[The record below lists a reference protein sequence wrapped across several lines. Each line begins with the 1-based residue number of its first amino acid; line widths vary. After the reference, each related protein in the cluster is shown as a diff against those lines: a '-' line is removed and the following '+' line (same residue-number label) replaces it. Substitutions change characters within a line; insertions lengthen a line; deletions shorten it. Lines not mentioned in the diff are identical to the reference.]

1 MKKNVILALIV
12 LLSLGI
18 STMLEAQNPGKKK
31 KRKKKQN
38 TVQVDT
44 VATVPPPDTAKPVVV
59 APPDDDSGHLFT
71 KGLVADTSYLAYTD
85 FPIDSSR
92 PVDGFY
98 KIPRLRGARPFAFP
112 YENKYNILFY
122 KRIWRVIDL
131 TDSVNRIFAAP
142 GETLISILVDAI
154 KNDKI
159 VAYVDDGFKIRMS
172 YSKVLKSLSDSTLVT
187 DIDTLTGDPIGSH
200 SVFVPFNPDSV
211 TKLELKE
218 DLYFDKVRGR
228 VITQIISISPIRKLK
243 GTSGDVLGEQHAF
256 YLYFP
261 QVRMA
266 IAGREV
272 YDTQRDIYGVSY
284 DDLFV
289 SRNFK
294 TVIVKESNP
303 SDMRI
308 KDKYPDE
315 ERQKQEAERIE
326 REIRNYKKN
335 LWKY

>member
-1 MKKNVILALIV
+1 MKKNVILALLV

-18 STMLEAQNPGKKK
+18 STMLEAQNPVKKK
-31 KRKKKQN
+31 KKKHK
-38 TVQVDT
+38 TAKVDT
-44 VATVPPPDTAKPVVV
+44 VATVPPPDTTKAVVV

-122 KRIWRVIDL
+122 KRIWRIIDL
-131 TDSVNRIFAAP
+131 TDSVNRVFAAP
-142 GETLISILVDAI
+142 GETLISILLDAI

-159 VAYVDDGFKIRMS
+159 VAYADEGFKMRMS
-172 YSKVLKSLSDSTLVT
+172 YAKVLRSLSDSVVIPET
-187 DIDTLTGDPIGSH
+187 DSLTGDLIGSH
-200 SVFVPFNPDSV
+200 MQFNPFNPDSM
-211 TKLELKE
+211 TKMEIKE

-228 VITQIISISPIRKLK
+228 VITQIVSIAPIKSVK
-243 GTSGDVLGEQHAF
+243 GSAGDFLGYQRPF
-256 YLYFP
+256 FLYFP

-272 YDTQRDIYGVSY
+272 FDTQRDLYDVSY

-289 SRNFK
+289 THNFK
-294 TVIVKESNP
+294 SVIVKESNP

-308 KDKYPDE
+308 KDKYPNDE
-315 ERQKQEAERIE
+315 EKQKQEAERIE
-326 REIRNYKKN
+326 QEIRNYKKN